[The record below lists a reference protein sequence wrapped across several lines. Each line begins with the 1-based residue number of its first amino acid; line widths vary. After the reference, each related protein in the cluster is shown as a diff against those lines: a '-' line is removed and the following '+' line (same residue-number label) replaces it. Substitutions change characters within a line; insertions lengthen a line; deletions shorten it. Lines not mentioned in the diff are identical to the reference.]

1 MSRNSSVTGLL
12 SLGDRVYGAW
22 LGAQVASASNL
33 GPETLDLRAMLLRYE
48 PFGAPAPQPAGPL
61 SIDRWIERIL
71 HQQLSGVRREA
82 GTAAIAAIPG
92 PTDPTLELA
101 WQIFC
106 QDLPWEIAFK
116 LMELEAAGPSPSQR
130 TALGL
135 WLGAA
140 LGPRAIPLGRLSP
153 EVIRVARSRS
163 RQVFLTW
170 SGCDKREAVGVS

>member
-22 LGAQVASASNL
+22 LGAQVASASDL
-33 GPETLDLRAMLLRYE
+33 GPETLDIRAMLLRYE

-61 SIDRWIERIL
+61 FIDRWTERIL
-71 HQQLSGVRREA
+71 HQQLSGVRRET
-82 GTAAIAAIPG
+82 GIAAIAAIPG
-92 PTDPTLELA
+92 SKDPTLELA
-101 WQIFC
+101 WQLFC

-116 LMELEAAGPSPSQR
+116 LMELAAAGPSQR
-130 TALGL
+130 AALGL

-153 EVIRVARSRS
+153 EVIRAARSRS
-163 RQVFLTW
+163 RQFFLTW
-170 SGCDKREAVGVS
+170 SGCDEREAVGVS